1 MRVVAKKHFFLLYE
15 DTMKYDC
22 NYCHFVSLCGNMVMN
37 PTIEIQSRRVFVA
50 QDGRLC
56 QQRCAS
62 IDDGL
67 HRVVRFEHFFFNQS

>member
-1 MRVVAKKHFFLLYE
+1 
-15 DTMKYDC
+15 MKPIVEFYKATRAE
-22 NYCHFVSLCGNMVMN
+22 F
-37 PTIEIQSRRVFVA
+37 FVA

-67 HRVVRFEHFFFNQS
+67 HRVVRFEFFNQS